1 MKKGFW
7 TSQSYCS
14 FSLQKT
20 LTFLP
25 RQYTVIFTMKEFET
39 NVKRYLAFLQMEKG
53 LSENTL
59 ISYEQGLEKFNSYL
73 QENKF
78 NHIDL
83 SENQA
88 LDFIKE
94 ESRKGSSLSTQT
106 HLISVL
112 KSFYKYLLAE
122 DKMDYNPISNIESPK
137 KWKTLPKYLTIDQ
150 VDQLLELPDMATLIG
165 QRDKA
170 IMELMYASGL
180 RISEVTTLKNTNI
193 YMDDNFLRVMGKG
206 SKERVIP
213 FGEKAREFI
222 ASYLTGARPLLLKKN
237 INDYVFLNYHGKPFT
252 RQGLWKIIKG
262 YARTLG
268 VPATLT
274 PHTLRHSFATHLLE
288 KGADLRSIQL
298 MLGHANIS
306 TTEIYTYVAKNR
318 VKKMYDQYHPRSA
331 GVQSEKKIE
340 NRS

>member
-1 MKKGFW
+1 
-7 TSQSYCS
+7 
-14 FSLQKT
+14 
-20 LTFLP
+20 
-25 RQYTVIFTMKEFET
+25 MKEFET
-39 NVKRYLAFLQMEKG
+39 DVRRYLAFLQMEKG
-53 LSENTL
+53 LCENTL
-59 ISYEQGLEKFNSYL
+59 ISYKQGLEKFGSFL
-73 QENKF
+73 QENKLD
-78 NHIDL
+78 HINL
-83 SENQA
+83 PENDA

-94 ESRKGSSLSTQT
+94 ESRHGSSLSSQA
-106 HLISVL
+106 HLISIL

-122 DKMDYNPISNIESPK
+122 DQMDYNPISNIESPK

-150 VDQLLELPDMATLIG
+150 VDRLLELPNLETPIG

-170 IMELMYASGL
+170 ALELMYASGL
-180 RISEVTTLKNTNI
+180 RISEVITLKHSNI

-213 FGEKAREFI
+213 FGEKAREFM
-222 ASYLTGARPLLLKKN
+222 AGYLNNARPLLLKKKM
-237 INDYVFLNYHGKPFT
+237 NDYVFLNHHGDPFT

-262 YARTLG
+262 YARILG
-268 VPATLT
+268 VPHTLT

-318 VKKMYDQYHPRSA
+318 VKKIYDRYHPRSA
-331 GVQSEKKIE
+331 GTVTAENKK
-340 NRS
+340 

>member
-1 MKKGFW
+1 
-7 TSQSYCS
+7 
-14 FSLQKT
+14 
-20 LTFLP
+20 
-25 RQYTVIFTMKEFET
+25 MKEFET
-39 NVKRYLAFLQMEKG
+39 DVKRYLAFLQMEKG

-59 ISYEQGLEKFNSYL
+59 ISYEQGLEKFGAYL

-78 NHIDL
+78 NHINL

-94 ESRKGSSLSTQT
+94 ESRQGSSLSSQA
-106 HLISVL
+106 HLISIL

-150 VDQLLELPDMATLIG
+150 VDQLLELPNMATPIG

-170 IMELMYASGL
+170 VLELMYASGL
-180 RISEVTTLKNTNI
+180 RISEVTTLKKTNI
-193 YMDDNFLRVMGKG
+193 YMDDNFVRVMGKG

-213 FGEKAREFI
+213 FGEKAREFM
-222 ASYLTGARPLLLKKN
+222 AGYLSGARPLLLKKN
-237 INDYVFLNYHGKPFT
+237 INDYVFLNHHGRPFT

-268 VPATLT
+268 VPTTLT

-306 TTEIYTYVAKNR
+306 TTEIYTYVAKSK
-318 VKKMYDQYHPRSA
+318 VKKMYDRYHPRSA
-331 GVQSEKKIE
+331 GAESGGKNNE
-340 NRS
+340 

>member
-1 MKKGFW
+1 MN
-7 TSQSYCS
+7 
-14 FSLQKT
+14 
-20 LTFLP
+20 
-25 RQYTVIFTMKEFET
+25 EFET
-39 NVKRYLAFLQMEKG
+39 DVKRYLAFLQMEKG

-59 ISYEQGLEKFNSYL
+59 ISYKQGLDKFGAYL

-94 ESRKGSSLSTQT
+94 ESRQGSSLSTQA
-106 HLISVL
+106 HLISIL

-150 VDQLLELPDMATLIG
+150 VDQLMELPNMATPIG

-170 IMELMYASGL
+170 VLELMYASGL
-180 RISEVTTLKNTNI
+180 RISEVTTLKKTNI
-193 YMDDNFLRVMGKG
+193 YMDDNFVRVMGKG

-213 FGEKAREFI
+213 FGEKAREFM
-222 ASYLTGARPLLLKKN
+222 AGYLAGARPLLLKKN
-237 INDYVFLNYHGKPFT
+237 MNDYVFLNHHGRPFT

-306 TTEIYTYVAKNR
+306 TTEIYTYVAKSK
-318 VKKMYDQYHPRSA
+318 VKKMYDRYHPRSSASA
-331 GVQSEKKIE
+331 GAEPGGK
-340 NRS
+340 NTG